1 MKYWIC
7 FSFSPVQIKAYYSLS
22 VSLDILMGFSI
33 FVSVLCRAILG
44 SFGLISKSETSLSE
58 TTEDNFR
65 NRLDEGL
72 RCSASKSLSSL
83 IAIGFVILV
92 AVLRHGVR
100 LVIKGLTSSSEFFV
114 FFVVCGNSSSLSDS
128 DDVTGAILRFT
139 PEVILPDG
147 ALIMDGDDESSPD
160 A

>member
-1 MKYWIC
+1 
-7 FSFSPVQIKAYYSLS
+7 
-22 VSLDILMGFSI
+22 MG
-33 FVSVLCRAILG
+33 
-44 SFGLISKSETSLSE
+44 
-58 TTEDNFR
+58 
-65 NRLDEGL
+65 EGL
-72 RCSASKSLSSL
+72 RFSASKSLSSL
-83 IAIGFVILV
+83 IATGFVILV